1 MLRMIS
7 VLVIGLLPDFFAI
20 ASSSQMSPVRVRQ
33 KARRI
38 MKISAEN
45 AERGPIRLSGFQNAN
60 QKNPLASRKQRF

>member
-1 MLRMIS
+1 
-7 VLVIGLLPDFFAI
+7 
-20 ASSSQMSPVRVRQ
+20 MSPVRVRQ

-60 QKNPLASRKQRF
+60 QKNPLAGRKQRF